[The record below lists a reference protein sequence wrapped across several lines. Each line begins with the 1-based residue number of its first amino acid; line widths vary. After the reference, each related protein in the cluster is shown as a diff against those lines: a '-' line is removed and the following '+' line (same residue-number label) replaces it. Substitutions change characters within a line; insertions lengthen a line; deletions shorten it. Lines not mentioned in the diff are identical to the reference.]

1 MPVLQ
6 ADTSA
11 FYYTVAGRATRCP
24 PVVLL
29 HGAGGSRLD
38 WPAALRRMPGA
49 QVWTLDLPGHGRS
62 PGAGRT
68 TVADYARDVQAF
80 LDAAQ
85 IARAVVV
92 GHSMGGAIA
101 QQLALDYPERVAG
114 LVLIVTGSRL
124 PVEPSLPERVLA
136 TPAAAIRWIVER
148 AWHPATP
155 AAQLALACE
164 RLGQTSPA
172 VLSGDFLACQAFD
185 VRGREHQIGV
195 PVLVI
200 GAAGDRMVFPDFS
213 LTLAERIP
221 HAQLLIIE
229 GAGHMVTLER
239 PAEVARAIR
248 EWLGE
253 QPW

>member
-1 MPVLQ
+1 MPMLR
-6 ADTSA
+6 ASSTSL
-11 FYYTVAGRATRCP
+11 YYTLAGRATRYP

-38 WPAALRRMPGA
+38 WPVELRRMPGV
-49 QVWTLDLPGHGRS
+49 QVWTIDLPGHGRS

-68 TVADYARDVQAF
+68 TVAEYAEDVQAF

-85 IARAVVV
+85 IERAVVV

-101 QQLALDYPERVAG
+101 QQLALDRSERVAG
-114 LVLIVTGSRL
+114 LVLIATGSKL
-124 PVEPSLPERVLA
+124 PVEPSLPERAQA
-136 TPAAAIRWIVER
+136 TPAAVIQWVVER

-155 AAQLALACE
+155 AAQLALARE
-164 RLGQTSPA
+164 RLAQTAPA
-172 VLSGDFLACQAFD
+172 VLRGDFLACQAFD
-185 VRGREHQIGV
+185 VRGREHEIGV

-200 GAAGDRMVFPDFS
+200 GAAEDRMVRPDFS
-213 LTLAERIP
+213 VTLAARIP
-221 HAQLLIIE
+221 GARLVMIE

-239 PAEVARAIR
+239 PTEVARAMM

-253 QPW
+253 QQW